1 MSSNYAMLEVASKT
15 SEVEKVHGFDCKSS
29 KMSAGSA
36 QRKLGRSDWRG
47 CQGRQTQMDISSP
60 SQAALV
66 YTTGQ
71 VHLSQF
77 LLCIFT
83 PLCYLLFPLPRKVSS
98 FSEAQLKVLSS
109 VKSSPGP
116 TPGGRRRIPS
126 SSVIQDYIYSSF
138 FSS

>member
-36 QRKLGRSDWRG
+36 QRKLGRSDWQG

-98 FSEAQLKVLSS
+98 FSEAQLKCPLFRKVFSRPHPRG
-109 VKSSPGP
+109 KEE
-116 TPGGRRRIPS
+116 
-126 SSVIQDYIYSSF
+126 DSSF
-138 FSS
+138 ICDSRLYLQLFFQ